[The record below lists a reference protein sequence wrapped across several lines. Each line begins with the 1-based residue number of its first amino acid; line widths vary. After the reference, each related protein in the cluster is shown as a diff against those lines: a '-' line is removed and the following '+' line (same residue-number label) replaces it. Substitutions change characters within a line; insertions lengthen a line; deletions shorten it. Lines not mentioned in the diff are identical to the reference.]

1 MYTRPASIPFL
12 GTVRLAVLGFFMFA
26 FSAWAQKDPAPPA
39 GDPPPTAGDPAPPAG
54 DPIPKAD
61 DAPVTAGDPIPKAG
75 DPPVTAGDP
84 APPAGD
90 PIPTIGGPVS
100 SPAPQTGDPVPTI
113 GDPLPKVADPIPTIG
128 DPIPTIGNP
137 IPSPAPQT
145 GDFKFAE
152 GEDPIIFP
160 EPDDKGQDL
169 DPGKNDPLTPP
180 VPDKDDPSVDSPGVA
195 VDPRPESGEGSKES
209 DEKGLVS
216 EKNRDD
222 EAAGKDKESTDGK
235 KDVFVAIVRTLEVN
249 AEKDGAYLF
258 GGKILADGGST
269 ILGAGIEL
277 SLKLTFKNSFK
288 IPFELKAGKSNYRV
302 KTRKVEHGST
312 CYYRAYVRNAVGVNV
327 GSVKKLKVPES
338 AGKRGW
344 WSEGENL
351 GADWRRSKWF
361 GTFRTQEGLDWV
373 YHEKLGWVY
382 AVSDQREGLWLWQ
395 EENGWTWTQGGVWPC
410 IWRHKSGSWLCLMA
424 NMGGRPIF
432 YDYTAGQLRNLPKKK
447 VSKTDAS
454 SEKSVQRDGKA
465 RESGKTTG
473 DLMKTAVSGREMER
487 ESEDA
492 SILNPTAKTSVR
504 QDPSKSVA
512 GETAKSEELNPFDSA
527 KGLVNEAKQSESRL
541 VTDPAKRELEQSRAN
556 ADLLGDESSE
566 SATLNRNRS
575 GDPRVSD
582 PEPTTRSSR

>member
-1 MYTRPASIPFL
+1 MYTKTVSILFL
-12 GTVRLAVLGFFMFA
+12 GTVRLAVLGFFLFA
-26 FSAWAQKDPAPPA
+26 FSAWAQKDPAPSA
-39 GDPPPTAGDPAPPAG
+39 GDPPPA
-54 DPIPKAD
+54 
-61 DAPVTAGDPIPKAG
+61 
-75 DPPVTAGDP
+75 
-84 APPAGD
+84 AGD

-100 SPAPQTGDPVPTI
+100 SPAPQTGEPVPTI

-160 EPDDKGQDL
+160 APDDKGQDL
-169 DPGKNDPLTPP
+169 DLGKNDPFTPTLP
-180 VPDKDDPSVDSPGVA
+180 VEDEPSVESPKLV
-195 VDPRPESGEGSKES
+195 VDPFPET
-209 DEKGLVS
+209 
-216 EKNRDD
+216 
-222 EAAGKDKESTDGK
+222 DKESTDGK

-302 KTRKVEHGST
+302 KTRKVEPGST

-361 GTFRTQEGLDWV
+361 GTFRKQEGLDWV

-473 DLMKTAVSGREMER
+473 DLMKAAVSGREMER
-487 ESEDA
+487 EREDA
-492 SILNPTAKTSVR
+492 SILNPAAKTSVR

-512 GETAKSEELNPFDSA
+512 GETAKGEELNPFDSA

-541 VTDPAKRELEQSRAN
+541 VTDPAKTALGQAGRGEDSMVLDPAKRELEQSRAN
-556 ADLLGDESSE
+556 ADLLGDELSE
-566 SATLNRNRS
+566 SAILNRNRS
-575 GDPRVSD
+575 DQPRLSE
-582 PEPTTRSSR
+582 PEPTTRNLR

>member
-1 MYTRPASIPFL
+1 MYTRPVSIPFL
-12 GTVRLAVLGFFMFA
+12 GTVRLAVIGFFLFA
-26 FSAWAQKDPAPPA
+26 FSALAQKDPAPPA
-39 GDPPPTAGDPAPPAG
+39 GDPPPTTGDPAPPAG

-61 DAPVTAGDPIPKAG
+61 DPPVTAGDPIPKAG
-75 DPPVTAGDP
+75 DPPVTT
-84 APPAGD
+84 GD
-90 PIPTIGGPVS
+90 PIPKAG
-100 SPAPQTGDPVPTI
+100 APPLTT
-113 GDPLPKVADPIPTIG
+113 GDPLPKAGDPPLTTG
-128 DPIPTIGNP
+128 DPIPN
-137 IPSPAPQT
+137 PAPQT
-145 GDFKFAE
+145 GDFKFTE

-160 EPDDKGQDL
+160 EPDDKGQNLDL
-169 DPGKNDPLTPP
+169 GKNDPFSPTLP
-180 VPDKDDPSVDSPGVA
+180 VKDEPSVESPKLV
-195 VDPRPESGEGSKES
+195 VDPFPETEKGSKESGLGQKKES
-209 DEKGLVS
+209 DEKGSVS
-216 EKNRDD
+216 EKNRDG
-222 EAAGKDKESTDGK
+222 EANAKGRESTDGK
-235 KDVFVAIVRTLEVN
+235 KGVFVAIVRTLEVN

-302 KTRKVEHGST
+302 KTRKVEPGST

-361 GTFRTQEGLDWV
+361 GTFRKQEGLDWV

-512 GETAKSEELNPFDSA
+512 GETAKGEELNPFDSA

-575 GDPRVSD
+575 GEPRVSD

>member
-1 MYTRPASIPFL
+1 MYTRPVSIPFL
-12 GTVRLAVLGFFMFA
+12 GTVRLAVLGFFLFA
-26 FSAWAQKDPAPPA
+26 FSAWAQKSPAPA
-39 GDPPPTAGDPAPPAG
+39 GDPLPPIGDSLPTIGDPVAPG
-54 DPIPKAD
+54 VDP
-61 DAPVTAGDPIPKAG
+61 VPKAG
-75 DPPVTAGDP
+75 DPL
-84 APPAGD
+84 
-90 PIPTIGGPVS
+90 PTI
-100 SPAPQTGDPVPTI
+100 GDPVPTI

-128 DPIPTIGNP
+128 DPIPTIGGP
-137 IPSPAPQT
+137 VSSPAPQT

-222 EAAGKDKESTDGK
+222 EAAGKDKESTEGK

-302 KTRKVEHGST
+302 KTRKLDSGST

-361 GTFRTQEGLDWV
+361 GTFRKQEGLDWV

-454 SEKSVQRDGKA
+454 SDKFVQRDGKP

-492 SILNPTAKTSVR
+492 SILNPSAKTSVR

-512 GETAKSEELNPFDSA
+512 GETAKGEELDLFDSA

-556 ADLLGDESSE
+556 ADLLWDESSE

-575 GDPRVSD
+575 DEPRVSD
-582 PEPTTRSSR
+582 PEPTTRNLR

>member
-1 MYTRPASIPFL
+1 MYTRPVSIPFL
-12 GTVRLAVLGFFMFA
+12 GTVRLAVLGFFLFA
-26 FSAWAQKDPAPPA
+26 FSAWAQK
-39 GDPPPTAGDPAPPAG
+39 
-54 DPIPKAD
+54 
-61 DAPVTAGDPIPKAG
+61 
-75 DPPVTAGDP
+75 
-84 APPAGD
+84 
-90 PIPTIGGPVS
+90 
-100 SPAPQTGDPVPTI
+100 SPAPQTGDPVPTT
-113 GDPLPKVADPIPTIG
+113 GDPLPKVADPLPTIG
-128 DPIPTIGNP
+128 DPIPTIGDP
-137 IPSPAPQT
+137 VPSPTPQT
-145 GDFKFAE
+145 SDFKFAE

-160 EPDDKGQDL
+160 APDDKGQDL

-180 VPDKDDPSVDSPGVA
+180 VPGKDDPSVDSPGVA
-195 VDPRPESGEGSKES
+195 VDPRPESGGGSKES
-209 DEKGLVS
+209 DEKGSVS
-216 EKNRDD
+216 EKNRDG

-302 KTRKVEHGST
+302 KTRKVEPGST
-312 CYYRAYVRNAVGVNV
+312 CYYRAYVRNAAGLNA

-338 AGKRGW
+338 AAKSGW

-361 GTFRTQEGLDWV
+361 GTFRKQEGLDWV

-447 VSKTDAS
+447 DKTDAS

-473 DLMKTAVSGREMER
+473 DLMKAAVSGREMER
-487 ESEDA
+487 EHEDA

-504 QDPSKSVA
+504 QDPSKSLA
-512 GETAKSEELNPFDSA
+512 GETAKGEELNPFDSA

-566 SATLNRNRS
+566 STIMNRNRS
-575 GDPRVSD
+575 DEPRVSE
-582 PEPTTRSSR
+582 PEPTTRNLR

>member
-1 MYTRPASIPFL
+1 MHIKPYSIPFL
-12 GTVRLAVLGFFMFA
+12 GTGRFAVLGFFLSV
-26 FSAWAQKDPAPPA
+26 FSAFAQKDPTPTT
-39 GDPPPTAGDPAPPAG
+39 GDPPPTTADPATP
-54 DPIPKAD
+54 
-61 DAPVTAGDPIPKAG
+61 AGDPIPKAG
-75 DPPVTAGDP
+75 DPMPKAGDSM
-84 APPAGD
+84 
-90 PIPTIGGPVS
+90 PTITDPLAQAS
-100 SPAPQTGDPVPTI
+100 DPVPTI
-113 GDPLPKVADPIPTIG
+113 GGPGKND
-128 DPIPTIGNP
+128 P

-160 EPDDKGQDL
+160 APDDKGQDL
-169 DPGKNDPLTPP
+169 GKNDPFSPTLP
-180 VPDKDDPSVDSPGVA
+180 VKDEPSVESPKLV
-195 VDPRPESGEGSKES
+195 VDPFPETEKGSKGSNLGQKNES
-209 DEKGLVS
+209 EEKGTTS
-216 EKNRDD
+216 EKNRDGK
-222 EAAGKDKESTDGK
+222 AAGKDKKSTDRK

-269 ILGAGIEL
+269 ILEAGIEL

-288 IPFELKAGKSNYRV
+288 IPFDLKAGKSNYRV
-302 KTRKVEHGST
+302 KTGKVEPGST
-312 CYYRAYVRNAVGVNV
+312 CYYRAYVRNAAGLNV

-338 AGKRGW
+338 AGKSGW

-361 GTFRTQEGLDWV
+361 GTFRKQEGLDWV

-382 AVSDQREGLWLWQ
+382 AVSDQLEGLWLWQ

-447 VSKTDAS
+447 VFKTDVS

-465 RESGKTTG
+465 RESGKKTG
-473 DLMKTAVSGREMER
+473 DLMETAVSGREMER
-487 ESEDA
+487 EREDA
-492 SILNPTAKTSVR
+492 SILDLAARTSVR

-512 GETAKSEELNPFDSA
+512 GEKAKGEELELFDPA
-527 KGLVNEAKQSESRL
+527 KGLINESKQSESRL
-541 VTDPAKRELEQSRAN
+541 VTDPAKTALGQAGRREDSMVLDPAKRELEQSRAN
-556 ADLLGDESSE
+556 AGLLGDESSE
-566 SATLNRNRS
+566 SSTLNRNRS
-575 GDPRVSD
+575 GEPRVSE
-582 PEPTTRSSR
+582 PEPTTRNFR